1 MQKKLEDYLS
11 EKLSQTEA
19 KQRLASVVKALASTV
34 IQVANLV
41 ESAPLAG
48 QLGKLENENVQGE
61 QQAMLD
67 LLTNDCFVASLQA
80 CEAVVGIVSEE
91 LEEAIL
97 LSKDTSKT
105 AK

>member
-19 KQRLASVVKALASTV
+19 KKRLASVVRALATAV

-48 QLGKLENENVQGE
+48 QLGKLDIENVQGE
-61 QQAMLD
+61 QQAKLD
-67 LLTNDCFVASLQA
+67 LLTNDCFVEIGRAH
-80 CEAVVGIVSEE
+80 V
-91 LEEAIL
+91 
-97 LSKDTSKT
+97 
-105 AK
+105 